1 MTKTLRQPVRW
12 VSVYGAAM
20 AASFFI
26 IGITQLLIE
35 QTEVLAAIEKYFELE
50 NDHLRAISLAPA
62 FVVYFF
68 LVREILYR
76 RGVPAAAVRTVVS
89 YFLFFSAIFL
99 VIIPGSGSD
108 FYHYIFE
115 DRAVAVYQQN
125 PFLVPPNQLPGE
137 PSSWLATWRH
147 LPSQHGP
154 MRVVLML
161 PAALIGQSSL
171 LIHFYAANVI
181 IFLFLL
187 GSVVLVHRLALYLKP
202 AIAPAAVL
210 LFGWN
215 PLLLYET
222 LQGGGTDIIM
232 IFWAL
237 LAFDLLYRRR
247 WFWAVATIVVSV
259 LVKYA
264 TLPLVPL
271 VIVYALFQIRQPI
284 KRAAF
289 VVGAIFTSVAV
300 TVVAFFPFWQ
310 GGSTLSGVV
319 WNARFFGYNSFPNM
333 VAVLFSLANP
343 GLDRYLF
350 KYLAAA
356 AFVVIYGYLAVKIFR
371 RRQLTFLELIQT
383 SAAIMLLSLLL
394 LRTWFFSKY
403 VVWALPFI
411 VLGGER
417 WYLFTAFITGL
428 FVAAPLFFE
437 IFAWQFLPPAI
448 VSFLV
453 LSIDKYL
460 LQKNNAA
467 GR

>member
-1 MTKTLRQPVRW
+1 MTKILLPQSRW
-12 VSVYGAAM
+12 VGVYGAAM

-26 IGITQLLIE
+26 IVITQLLIE
-35 QTEVLAAIEKYFELE
+35 RTEILVAIKKYFELE

-68 LVREILYR
+68 LVRETLHR
-76 RGVPAAAVRTVVS
+76 KVVPATTIRMIIG
-89 YFLFFSAIFL
+89 YFLFFSALFL
-99 VIIPGSGSD
+99 FVVPGSGSD

-115 DRAVAVYQQN
+115 DRALVVHQQN
-125 PFLVPPNQLPGE
+125 PFLVPPNQLPTE

-154 MRVVLML
+154 MRIVLMV

-171 LIHFYAANVI
+171 LVHFYAANGL

-202 AIAPAAVL
+202 AAAPAAVL
-210 LFGWN
+210 LYGWN

-237 LAFDLLYRRR
+237 LALDLLYRRR
-247 WFWAVATIVVSV
+247 WLLAVASVVVSI

-264 TLPLVPL
+264 TLPLLPL
-271 VIVYALFQIRQPI
+271 FVVYAFFQIRQPM
-284 KRAAF
+284 KRTIF
-289 VVGAIFTSVAV
+289 IVGAVFTSVVV
-300 TVVAFFPFWQ
+300 TAAAFWPFWQ
-310 GGSTLSGVV
+310 GVSTLGGII

-333 VAVLFSLANP
+333 VALLFSLGNP
-343 GLDRYLF
+343 ELDRYVF

-356 AFVVIYGYLAVKIFR
+356 AFIAVYGYIVVKIFR
-371 RRQLTFLELIQT
+371 RRQFTFLEVVQV
-383 SAAIMLLSLLL
+383 SAAVMLLSLLL

-403 VVWALPFI
+403 VVWALPFVI
-411 VLGGER
+411 LSGAR
-417 WYLFTAFITGL
+417 WYLFAVWITGL

-437 IFAWQFLPPAI
+437 IFILQFLPSAIVFALIPAI
-448 VSFLV
+448 DKFL
-453 LSIDKYL
+453 LRK
-460 LQKNNAA
+460 K
-467 GR
+467 